1 MKKAIKKITVFLC
14 AILGAA
20 LFVLAGC
27 SEEQTFVE
35 KTYDSGDSAIE
46 SVEIDVTDRE
56 LQIEQSKDGEV
67 HIYYHDSQKE
77 YLEIG
82 VSDDR
87 LLSVKLTMDKDWTD
101 FIGVKPSA
109 EYRKIRI
116 CIPQGVVLSLSA
128 TTTNEAIKATGLSV
142 AGSLSLNS
150 NGGSVICERIDAGN
164 SIALTAKNGDITGSI
179 LGGWDDYT
187 ISCVIKKGDS
197 NLPENKE
204 GGEKKLFADCN
215 NGNIN
220 IEFVS

>member
-1 MKKAIKKITVFLC
+1 MKKAIKKMTVFLC
-14 AILGAA
+14 TILGAA

-56 LQIEQSKDGEV
+56 LQIEQAEDGEV

-82 VSDDR
+82 VSDDKK
-87 LLSVKLTMDKDWTD
+87 LSVKLTMDKDWTD

-150 NGGSVICERIDAGN
+150 PHLFFRKLRFRRWN
-164 SIALTAKNGDITGSI
+164 SNSDSRQPTEPSPL
-179 LGGWDDYT
+179 LLHWWWYP
-187 ISCVIKKGDS
+187 KG
-197 NLPENKE
+197 
-204 GGEKKLFADCN
+204 
-215 NGNIN
+215 
-220 IEFVS
+220 